1 MVAMLQDIMETVL
14 VFAQM
19 DIMEEI
25 VIKLKNVLLEED
37 IKDAFIMEGQQALM
51 VIAVVIAQG
60 QDIMDLIAKKG
71 ILNVFMELVIKI
83 ANFQE
88 LLLEN

>member
-1 MVAMLQDIMETVL
+1 
-14 VFAQM
+14 
-19 DIMEEI
+19 
-25 VIKLKNVLLEED
+25 
-37 IKDAFIMEGQQALM
+37 M

-83 ANFQE
+83 ANF
-88 LLLEN
+88 